1 MTDYGNIRSH
11 AARRSRVT
19 IAQAQKFP
27 APVTLIVP
35 WPQGG
40 STDIAMRAL
49 ATVTENH
56 LGQLIVIENRGGAT
70 GTLRRRMAAASAK
83 PDAVA
88 QIPINGVSPAVHAE
102 DELRRG

>member
-1 MTDYGNIRSH
+1 
-11 AARRSRVT
+11 
-19 IAQAQKFP
+19 
-27 APVTLIVP
+27 VTLIVP

-49 ATVTENH
+49 ATVTEKH

-83 PDAVA
+83 PDTFA